1 MRLVSSPI
9 PRSVTEYENEPAI
22 GIGTPLSVTLTY
34 SHAPVTLSWRD
45 FACAES
51 FPLTPAVSAF
61 VQGGF
66 VPSAITTSVRGTLRA
81 PSGVRSFAAG
91 CFRTSLPGL
100 RSSASAD
107 SPASSVSLRSFETE
121 MFPHPSSASVSFAS
135 LNDNFARPCWLVSG
149 NFHAGQKACA
159 NCVEAGGRLSHEST
173 FAGPA

>member
-34 SHAPVTLSWRD
+34 SHALVTLSWRD

-61 VQGGF
+61 VQGGL

-81 PSGVRSFAAG
+81 PSGVRSFASEY
-91 CFRTSLPGL
+91 CRTSLPGL
-100 RSSASAD
+100 RSSASAA
-107 SPASSVSLRSFETE
+107 SPTRSVSLRSFETE

-135 LNDNFARPCWLVSG
+135 LNDPCVTASRVAAFDADGGIFCSTPKALNTSDSSG
-149 NFHAGQKACA
+149 LPT
-159 NCVEAGGRLSHEST
+159 R
-173 FAGPA
+173 